1 MRNILLTLVAL
12 IIIIGCTSR
21 ESQCGNITNLG
32 SNSDFNYWINIDGTR
47 HDVDFL
53 TFNEAFIGK
62 YICIEYD

>member
-1 MRNILLTLVAL
+1 MRKIVLTLLTL
-12 IIIIGCTSR
+12 IIIGCSSR

-32 SNSDFNYWINIDGTR
+32 SNSDFNYWVNIDGTR